1 MSSWAEKWH
10 SFLYD
15 RTPPGR
21 TLEASRARWKDRT
34 DPARGVRTLT
44 QMPRYAAELRALYQE
59 YEPRRVLEI
68 GCGDGA
74 LFTQLGFDELK
85 YRGVDFS
92 PAMLRTFKSRFPAAD
107 VIEAEGSSYE
117 DEQTYDLI
125 FSNEVVQSFDPE
137 MLERH
142 LAAARGML
150 APYGRLVIASAL
162 WMERRWEYC
171 SGKYDAHAAIMESVK
186 RHLRV
191 LLRMRLVGKWW
202 YSPSQFE
209 ALGRRHGLKLEIF
222 GSMVCL
228 YRFHSVFEPR

>member
-1 MSSWAEKWH
+1 MSSWAAKWH

-59 YEPRRVLEI
+59 YEPQRVLEI

-74 LFTQLGFDELK
+74 LFTQLGFHKLK

-107 VIEAEGSSYE
+107 VVEADGSSYE
-117 DEQTYDLI
+117 DDQTYDLI
-125 FSNEVVQSFDPE
+125 FSNEVVQCFDPV

-142 LAAARGML
+142 LAAARRML
-150 APYGRLVIASAL
+150 ATDGRLIIASAL
-162 WMERRWEYC
+162 WTERKWEYC
-171 SGKYDAHAAIMESVK
+171 SGQYDAHPAVMERIK

-191 LLRMRLVGKWW
+191 LFRMRLVGEWW
-202 YSPSQFE
+202 YSPSQFK
-209 ALGRRHGLKLEIF
+209 ALGRGHGLEPEVF
-222 GSMVCL
+222 GSMVCM
-228 YRFHSVFEPR
+228 YRFHAVFQRR